1 MSRHLNLLIQNCN
14 EVINEVPAHSVSYS
28 GHAIEQVGAQLSN
41 LLVEYGIRGYGLI
54 SICHVYLR
62 MRARHVRTIYGKSY
76 KREPNASSIASKH
89 PPHPHFIRGHGAA
102 TLCTIGSGTGAH
114 HRVAR
119 ARTEELALNRA

>member
-28 GHAIEQVGAQLSN
+28 GHVIEQVGAQLSN

-62 MRARHVRTIYGKSY
+62 MRARHVRTISVKAINVNQTRAASRPSIHPTHISSAVSY
-76 KREPNASSIASKH
+76 TH
-89 PPHPHFIRGHGAA
+89 L
-102 TLCTIGSGTGAH
+102 TLPTKA
-114 HRVAR
+114 
-119 ARTEELALNRA
+119 